1 MRTNGPEKREESKD
15 PEGTLTA
22 PMGQRVKTW
31 RRGILVGLEG
41 RNPQGFTVRLGRGWS
56 KMPRDLEQVMLCVHS
71 STKHLFT
78 VPGQCGTVEPIWFT
92 PHLCDGCAS

>member
-56 KMPRDLEQVMLCVHS
+56 KMHFIHGDRAGTPPSFAS
-71 STKHLFT
+71 S
-78 VPGQCGTVEPIWFT
+78 
-92 PHLCDGCAS
+92 ASETGWRRPPVRIYQNP

>member
-1 MRTNGPEKREESKD
+1 MNPGGVD
-15 PEGTLTA
+15 G
-22 PMGQRVKTW
+22 G
-31 RRGILVGLEG
+31 GLEWG
-41 RNPQGFTVRLGRGWS
+41 WGGAGSGAPPTSSLTQHFPEIGDSSRRGWS